1 MANGVYQA
9 MTELQVINKLFK
21 DNSTQ
26 FIVLNGITS
35 DYFTTYKEHFN
46 FIMEYSQKYNQMPS
60 EETFQGKFND
70 NFEWIN
76 VTDPDDYLISKLS
89 EAKLY
94 RDMIGE
100 YKALGELIKNE
111 QTDKAIEKMAA
122 LSQQHL
128 KSKKTEAVDLIN
140 DVKQRFDSYEER
152 CSDPVGSFVLTG
164 LTELDQITGGWD
176 RKNES
181 AVIAARTGVGKSW
194 WLIYFALQAA
204 KQGLRVGYY
213 SGEMEVDLVGYRMDT
228 FLGNIPNGALN
239 HGNEYIKEKYTTY
252 VESLN
257 KVIPGHIFCITPDMF
272 DGNVTVSKLRAFVEK
287 YDLEMLCVDQFS
299 LLNDE
304 KGAKNPREQ
313 MINISKD
320 LRTLQRLKKIPILSA
335 VQLNRE
341 DTSESG
347 GPSTRNISE
356 CDRIGQDST
365 IVLFVERK
373 GDNYILTLGKSRGSR
388 SGDKLTYY
396 CDLNNGI
403 LHYIPSE
410 NDALKGSASK
420 DVQQQYN
427 DTQKSDSVF

>member
-9 MTELQVINKLFK
+9 MTELQVINKLFQ
-21 DNSTQ
+21 DNSMQ
-26 FIVLNGITS
+26 FIILNGITS
-35 DYFTTYKEHFN
+35 DYFTTYKDHFE
-46 FIMEYSQKYNQMPS
+46 FISQYYQSYNQMPS
-60 EETFQGKFND
+60 KETFQGKFSD
-70 NFEWIN
+70 NFEWITI
-76 VTDPDDYLISKLS
+76 TDPDDYLLSKLS

-94 RDMIGE
+94 RDIIVE
-100 YKALGELIKNE
+100 YKELGELIKNE
-111 QTDKAIEKMAA
+111 QTDKAIEKMAT
-122 LSQQHL
+122 LSQSHL
-128 KSKKTEAVDLIN
+128 KSKNTKAIDLI
-140 DVKQRFDSYEER
+140 DDAKLRYESFEER
-152 CSDPVGSFVLTG
+152 CADPVGSFTLTG
-164 LTELDQITGGWD
+164 LTELDQIIGGWD

-181 AVIAARTGVGKSW
+181 AVIAARTGIGKSW

-239 HGNEYIKEKYTTY
+239 HGNEYIKDKYESY
-252 VESLN
+252 IESLN
-257 KVIPGHIFCITPDMF
+257 KVVSGHIYCITPDMF
-272 DGNVTVSKLRAFVEK
+272 DGNVTVSKLRAFIEK

-304 KGAKNPREQ
+304 KHAKNPREQ

-341 DTSESG
+341 DTTESG
-347 GPSTRNISE
+347 GPSTKNISE
-356 CDRIGQDST
+356 SDRIGQDST

-410 NDALKGSASK
+410 TDALKGAAS
-420 DVQQQYN
+420 QTLPQQYN

>member
-1 MANGVYQA
+1 
-9 MTELQVINKLFK
+9 
-21 DNSTQ
+21 
-26 FIVLNGITS
+26 
-35 DYFTTYKEHFN
+35 
-46 FIMEYSQKYNQMPS
+46 
-60 EETFQGKFND
+60 
-70 NFEWIN
+70 
-76 VTDPDDYLISKLS
+76 
-89 EAKLY
+89 
-94 RDMIGE
+94 
-100 YKALGELIKNE
+100 
-111 QTDKAIEKMAA
+111 
-122 LSQQHL
+122 
-128 KSKKTEAVDLIN
+128 
-140 DVKQRFDSYEER
+140 
-152 CSDPVGSFVLTG
+152 
-164 LTELDQITGGWD
+164 
-176 RKNES
+176 
-181 AVIAARTGVGKSW
+181 
-194 WLIYFALQAA
+194 
-204 KQGLRVGYY
+204 
-213 SGEMEVDLVGYRMDT
+213 MEVDLVGYRMDT

-257 KVIPGHIFCITPDMF
+257 KVVPGHIFCITPDMF

-373 GDNYILTLGKSRGSR
+373 GDNYILTLGKR
-388 SGDKLTYY
+388 
-396 CDLNNGI
+396 
-403 LHYIPSE
+403 
-410 NDALKGSASK
+410 
-420 DVQQQYN
+420 
-427 DTQKSDSVF
+427 